1 MLSES
6 NQYLTFFL
14 SNEEYGVDI
23 LKVQGIQSWDKVTP
37 IPNTPNYVLGV
48 INLRGIIVPIL
59 DLRIRFNLPSA
70 DIQRTTVVVIVKVAK
85 GDNSRTVG
93 LVVDAVSDVYSIES
107 SDVCEAPDFGGTIN
121 ADYVSGLVTIKDN
134 MIILLDV
141 DRLVNADLLRA
152 LGGAAEMG
160 EAIENA

>member
-37 IPNTPNYVLGV
+37 IPNTPDYVLGV

-59 DLRIRFNLPSA
+59 DLRIRFNLPTA

-85 GDNSRTVG
+85 GDSSRTVG
-93 LVVDAVSDVYSIES
+93 LVVDAVSDVYSIEA
-107 SDVCEAPDFGGTIN
+107 SDVCEAPDFGGTVN
-121 ADYVSGLVTIKDN
+121 ADYVSGLVTIKEN

-160 EAIENA
+160 EAIESA